1 MRRVDR
7 IPESVFGMENSSIDS
22 NRFYSI
28 LLDAKAAAVSENM
41 CDIADKLLLN
51 EKENAKIALDQLWN
65 LKKNLTSESSKTLD
79 LLINYYQEK
88 MDILRTK
95 EEQIKKVSMD
105 SRNLLEEK
113 RRRDEEVA
121 SIKQQILECTK
132 ELEILNSKLQTL
144 RTKEQELLLIEKQL
158 KCELD
163 KNENEIVNGL
173 YEIILSQKNE
183 LGQSECEIN
192 EEAAADDVKRDDVVK
207 NEFDSPQVEYKEPQ
221 ILQSEIIDNFNIT
234 KKIIEPPVFPKSV
247 VKTTKGRIIGEY
259 YYDNRVYKNERHYI
273 FNSRFFCEHLSNNI
287 KLLRQRFN
295 QTVYSETIQMIQD
308 AYKRVSENV
317 KLHFEIATNEV
328 LNEKSLK
335 QLWIDSKNRSIDEME
350 RFCNRLNAKIGV
362 LGVNY
367 NAMLIE
373 QMKRCT
379 EN

>member
-88 MDILRTK
+88 MDIFRTK

-132 ELEILNSKLQTL
+132 ELELLNSKLQTL

-192 EEAAADDVKRDDVVK
+192 EEPAADDVKRDDIVK

>member
-121 SIKQQILECTK
+121 SIKQQILDCTK
-132 ELEILNSKLQTL
+132 ELELLNSKLETL
-144 RTKEQELLLIEKQL
+144 KTKEQELLLIEKQL

-163 KNENEIVNGL
+163 NNENEIVNGL

-192 EEAAADDVKRDDVVK
+192 EEPAPDYENRDNNAK
-207 NEFDSPQVEYKEPQ
+207 KEFDSPQVEYKEPQ
-221 ILQSEIIDNFNIT
+221 FIQSEISDNSGIT

-259 YYDNRVYKNERHYI
+259 YYDNTVYKNKRHYV

-295 QTVYSETIQMIQD
+295 QTVYSEIVQMIQD
-308 AYKRVSENV
+308 AYKRVSEND

-335 QLWIDSKNRSIDEME
+335 L
-350 RFCNRLNAKIGV
+350 
-362 LGVNY
+362 
-367 NAMLIE
+367 
-373 QMKRCT
+373 
-379 EN
+379 

>member
-121 SIKQQILECTK
+121 SIKQQILDCTK
-132 ELEILNSKLQTL
+132 ELELLNSKLETL
-144 RTKEQELLLIEKQL
+144 KTKEQELLLIEKQL

-163 KNENEIVNGL
+163 NNENEIVNGL

-192 EEAAADDVKRDDVVK
+192 EEPAPDYENRDNIAK
-207 NEFDSPQVEYKEPQ
+207 KESDSSPVEYKEPQ
-221 ILQSEIIDNFNIT
+221 FIQSEISDNSGIT

-259 YYDNRVYKNERHYI
+259 YYDNTVYKNKRHYV

-295 QTVYSETIQMIQD
+295 QTVYSEIVQMIQD
-308 AYKRVSENV
+308 AYKRVSEND

-335 QLWIDSKNRSIDEME
+335 QLWVDSKNRSLDEME

-367 NAMLIE
+367 NALLVE

>member
-41 CDIADKLLLN
+41 CDIAEKLLLG
-51 EKENAKIALDQLWN
+51 EKENAKVALDQLWN

-79 LLINYYQEK
+79 LLIDHYQEK

-95 EEQIKKVSMD
+95 EERIKKVSMD

-113 RRRDEEVA
+113 RKRDEDA
-121 SIKQQILECTK
+121 ALIQQQILDCTK
-132 ELEILNSKLQTL
+132 ELELLNTKLETL
-144 RTKEQELLLIEKQL
+144 KTKEQELLLIEKQL
-158 KCELD
+158 KTELD

-173 YEIILSQKNE
+173 YEIILSQKNGIE
-183 LGQSECEIN
+183 QPEPPEQI
-192 EEAAADDVKRDDVVK
+192 AANSDVDDVAEEL
-207 NEFDSPQVEYKEPQ
+207 NLQAELYKEPS
-221 ILQSEIIDNFNIT
+221 LVQSENFEVT
-234 KKIIEPPVFPKSV
+234 KKIVEPPVFPKSV

-259 YYDNRVYKNERHYI
+259 YYDSKVDKNDRHYI
-273 FNSRFFCEHLSNNI
+273 LNSRFFCEHLSDSI

-295 QTVYSETIQMIQD
+295 LAVYSEAVQMIQD
-308 AYKRVSENV
+308 AHSRISENS
-317 KLHFEIATNEV
+317 KLHFENSTNEV
-328 LNEKSLK
+328 LNEKTLMK
-335 QLWIDSKNRSIDEME
+335 LCEDSKNRLIDEME
-350 RFCNRLNAKIGV
+350 RFCNRLNAKIEI

-373 QMKRCT
+373 QMKRCI